1 MLKQRV
7 STTGG
12 HLPPVDTTSGASVGF
27 VAVDS
32 AANES
37 QFKANGSHD
46 RRMRRQRRSERL
58 RHRVGQ
64 GWTVSL
70 W

>member
-1 MLKQRV
+1 MLKEKV

-12 HLPPVDTTSGASVGF
+12 QLPPVDTPSSTVVGF

-32 AANES
+32 AANEA
-37 QFKANGSHD
+37 QFKVRGSHD
-46 RRMRRQRRSERL
+46 RRMRRQRRSERS